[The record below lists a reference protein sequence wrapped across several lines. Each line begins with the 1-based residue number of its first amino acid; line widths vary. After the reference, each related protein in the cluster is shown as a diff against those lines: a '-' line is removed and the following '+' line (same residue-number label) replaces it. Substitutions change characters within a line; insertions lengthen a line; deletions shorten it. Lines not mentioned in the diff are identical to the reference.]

1 MSISPALRRF
11 VRTLA
16 QVGLIIAIWLL
27 ATWLSQHLLPSV
39 PPGIAG
45 IAIALGLMA
54 LGLLRREWVADGA
67 AWLLREMLLF
77 FVPVV
82 IAVVQYPALF
92 HQHGLAILFVIVV
105 NTLLDTNF
113 MYLRQKPNAT
123 TMLDLFGEWPWYI
136 LGGELL
142 ALVLFFV
149 VMLPFAMPKSRTFDH

>member
-1 MSISPALRRF
+1 MPLPSAFRRF
-11 VRTLA
+11 ARVVF
-16 QVGLIIAIWLL
+16 QIGLIIAIWLF
-27 ATWLSQHLLPSV
+27 ATWLSQHYMPGV

-92 HQHGLAILFVIVV
+92 QQHGLAILFVIVV
-105 NTLLDTNF
+105 ST
-113 MYLRQKPNAT
+113 
-123 TMLDLFGEWPWYI
+123 
-136 LGGELL
+136 
-142 ALVLFFV
+142 ALVMLSTAFV
-149 VMLPFAMPKSRTFDH
+149 VDLAWRLEKRWRSEGGDNANE

>member
-1 MSISPALRRF
+1 MSFSPALLRF
-11 VRTLA
+11 VRTLS
-16 QVGLIIAIWLL
+16 QVGLIVAIWLL
-27 ATWLSQHLLPSV
+27 ATWLSQHLLPRV

-105 NTLLDTNF
+105 STTL
-113 MYLRQKPNAT
+113 
-123 TMLDLFGEWPWYI
+123 
-136 LGGELL
+136 
-142 ALVLFFV
+142 
-149 VMLPFAMPKSRTFDH
+149 VMLATGFAVDLAWRLEKRWRQTAGGDTHD

>member
-1 MSISPALRRF
+1 MLFPPVLRRF
-11 VRTLA
+11 VRTLS

-27 ATWLSQHLLPSV
+27 ATWLSQHLLPRV

-45 IAIALGLMA
+45 IAIGLGMMA

-92 HQHGLAILFVIVV
+92 HDHGLAILFVIVV
-105 NTLLDTNF
+105 STTL
-113 MYLRQKPNAT
+113 
-123 TMLDLFGEWPWYI
+123 
-136 LGGELL
+136 
-142 ALVLFFV
+142 
-149 VMLPFAMPKSRTFDH
+149 VMLATGFAVDLAWRLEKRWQRAADGDAHD

>member
-1 MSISPALRRF
+1 MQLSRVSKPPTMSFSPALRRF

-27 ATWLSQHLLPSV
+27 ATWLSQHLLPNV

-105 NTLLDTNF
+105 ST
-113 MYLRQKPNAT
+113 
-123 TMLDLFGEWPWYI
+123 
-136 LGGELL
+136 
-142 ALVLFFV
+142 ALV
-149 VMLPFAMPKSRTFDH
+149 MLATGFAVDLAWRLEKRWLRRQGGDADGEPG

>member
-1 MSISPALRRF
+1 MPFPPALRRF
-11 VRTLA
+11 VRTLS
-16 QVGLIIAIWLL
+16 QVGLIVAIWLL
-27 ATWLSQHLLPSV
+27 ATWLSQHLLPRV

-105 NTLLDTNF
+105 STTL
-113 MYLRQKPNAT
+113 
-123 TMLDLFGEWPWYI
+123 
-136 LGGELL
+136 
-142 ALVLFFV
+142 
-149 VMLPFAMPKSRTFDH
+149 VMLATGFAVDLAWRLEKRWRQTAGGDTHD